1 MSEARARR
9 SFRIQVNA
17 EWRSVLADED
27 MPLLWALRDRLGLTG
42 PKYGCGLGA
51 CGACT
56 VLEGTSSL
64 RSCQLPIRLAEGRS
78 FTTIEGLSADGSHPV
93 QRAWLEEDVAQCGYC
108 QSGMILEA
116 VALLA
121 GKPAPTEREID
132 AALDGVL
139 CRCGS
144 YARVR
149 RAVLRAARL
158 LAGDGGSEP

>member
-1 MSEARARR
+1 VSEATPKRG
-9 SFRIQVNA
+9 FGLLVNG
-17 EWRSVLADED
+17 EWRSVVAHED
-27 MPLLWALRDRLGLTG
+27 MPLLWALRDLLGLTG
-42 PKYGCGLGA
+42 TKYGCGLGV

-56 VLEGTSSL
+56 VLEGNASR
-64 RSCQLPIRLAEGRS
+64 RSCQLPMHLAEGRS
-78 FTTIEGLSADGSHPV
+78 FTTIEGLSTEASHPV

-116 VALLA
+116 AALLFE
-121 GKPAPTEREID
+121 KPAPSEREID

-149 RAVLRAARL
+149 KAVLRAARL
-158 LAGDGGSEP
+158 LAESTK